1 MCWVRLSSEMMKY
14 KTGPQRPLAEASG
27 QEVYDCALKLLSQRA
42 YSGGLLALRLR
53 QRGAEK
59 DTADEAVAR
68 LTAAGLLNDEAYAR
82 RLFELWQSKGSSG
95 RAALAAELKRK
106 LIPSHIAEKILDS
119 VSAESEQE
127 AAAKALAVFWRRE
140 AKKIQTIEALP
151 GGQERSVLLQK
162 LAAAAG
168 RYLVARGFK
177 SEAMALVWDK
187 LGEVSD
193 FRPL

>member
-1 MCWVRLSSEMMKY
+1 MNSEK
-14 KTGPQRPLAEASG
+14 GPRRPLAEASG
-27 QEVYDCALKLLSQRA
+27 QTVYDCALKLLSQRA

-53 QRGAEK
+53 QRGAGKEQ
-59 DTADEAVAR
+59 ADEAVAR

-82 RLFELWQSKGSSG
+82 RLFELWRSKGSSG
-95 RAALAAELKRK
+95 RAALVAELKRK
-106 LIPSHIAEKILDS
+106 LVPSHVVAKVLASLPDG
-119 VSAESEQE
+119 SEQE
-127 AAAKALAVFWRRE
+127 AAAKALAAFWRRE
-140 AKKIQTIEALP
+140 AKKMQTIEALP
-151 GGQERSVLLQK
+151 AGQERSVLLQK

-168 RYLVARGFK
+168 RYLAARGFK